1 MSAFVADFT
10 GAVVLSGVA
19 RPGPERLTLVD
30 LDGGGEIASAD
41 HATGPVAASV
51 FPWEIA
57 LEPPGEA
64 GSGSPRNRLAV
75 EVASVTALGSRVR
88 VGLDGPQP
96 LAAEVTAASV
106 RTLGLAPGRTV
117 VATWNAAATRLTS
130 S

>member
-1 MSAFVADFT
+1 
-10 GAVVLSGVA
+10 VVLSGVA
-19 RPGPERLTLVD
+19 RPGPDGLTLVD
-30 LDGGGEIASAD
+30 LDGGGAIASVD
-41 HATGPVAASV
+41 HARGPVRASV
-51 FPWEIA
+51 FPWEVA

-96 LAAEVTAASV
+96 LAAEVTAVSV
-106 RTLGLAPGRTV
+106 GALGLVAPGRTV
-117 VATWNAAATRLTS
+117 VATWKAAATRLTS